1 MSIVTRSVGETH
13 AFGEDLAVRV
23 LRAGDLLVLVGDL
36 GSGKTALAQGIA
48 RGLGV
53 VEQVTSPSFVIVRE
67 YPGRI
72 PLVHADVYRLGSCQE
87 LYDLGF
93 EEIFDPGSVTLMEW
107 GNLVDPVL
115 PGERLEIRIRAMG
128 NGSSMED
135 DAERLVELVPGGEGW
150 RSRATALTDVETRWR
165 ERQAA
170 AS

>member
-1 MSIVTRSVGETH
+1 MSIVTRSVGETRD
-13 AFGEDLAVRV
+13 FGEDLAVRV
-23 LRAGDLLVLVGDL
+23 LRAGDLLVLAGDL

-53 VEQVTSPSFVIVRE
+53 AEQVTSPTFVIVRE
-67 YPGRI
+67 YQGRI

-93 EEIFDPGSVTLMEW
+93 DEIFDPGSITLMEW

-115 PGERLEIRIRAMG
+115 PGERLEIRIRTMG

-135 DAERLVELVPGGEGW
+135 DAERLVELAPCGEAW
-150 RSRATALTDVETRWR
+150 RARAAVLTEIEARWR

-170 AS
+170 V